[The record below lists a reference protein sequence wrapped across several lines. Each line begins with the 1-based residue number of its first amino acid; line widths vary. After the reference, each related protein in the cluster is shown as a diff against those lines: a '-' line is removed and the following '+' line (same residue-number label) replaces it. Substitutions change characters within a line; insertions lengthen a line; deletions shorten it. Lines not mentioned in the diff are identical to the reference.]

1 MQAKIL
7 HGKIRKCNFR
17 SIDSTIM
24 LTKTDL
30 SHSAHRIRPYV
41 HRTPVMR
48 SRLLDEISGA
58 EIYFKCEN
66 FQRMGAFKMRG
77 ATNAILQLTSAQRAR
92 GVVTHSSG
100 NFAQA
105 LSLAAQ
111 SLGVKAYI
119 VMPDNAPEVK
129 KAAVRGYGGEIL
141 LCPPTLADREANAR
155 KIEQETGASFL
166 HPSND
171 DQVILGQ
178 GTAALELLEE
188 EADLE
193 VLMAP
198 VGGGGLIAGTAL
210 AAHHFGK
217 NCITVGGEPFA
228 VDDAWRSLKS
238 GKIESN
244 ESTLTIAD
252 GLKTQL
258 GDRNFPIIQKL
269 VDRIIRVEE
278 EEIIAALRL
287 VWERMKIIIE
297 PSCAVPFAALLREK
311 EAFAGKK
318 VGIVLSGGNVD
329 LSKLPF

>member
-1 MQAKIL
+1 
-7 HGKIRKCNFR
+7 
-17 SIDSTIM
+17 M
-24 LTKTDL
+24 LSKTDL
-30 SHSAHRIRPYV
+30 AHTAHRIRPHV
-41 HRTPVMR
+41 HRTPVLT
-48 SRLLDEISGA
+48 SRLLNEIAGA
-58 EIYFKCEN
+58 DLYFKCEN

-77 ATNAILQLTSAQRAR
+77 AANAILQLSTAQRNR

-111 SLGVKAYI
+111 SLDVKAYI
-119 VMPDNAPEVK
+119 VMPENAPEVK
-129 KAAVRGYGGEIL
+129 KAAVRGYGGEII
-141 LCPPTLADREANAR
+141 LCPPTLADREANAQ
-155 KIEQETGASFL
+155 KIVEEKGATFL

-178 GTAALELLEE
+178 GTAGLELFEE
-188 EADLE
+188 QPDLQ

-210 AAHHFGK
+210 AAHHFGQ

-228 VDDAWRSLKS
+228 VDDAWRSLQS

-244 ESTLTIAD
+244 ETTNTIAD
-252 GLKTQL
+252 GLRTQL

-278 EEIIAALRL
+278 DEILQAMRL
-287 VWERMKIIIE
+287 IWERMKIIIE

-311 EAFAGKK
+311 ERFAKQK
-318 VGIVLSGGNVD
+318 VGIILSGGNVD